1 MTCINF
7 LTEKTNF
14 IYTHDSSGLILPDKL
29 RRQNPSKIFESS
41 LNSFLCLISNEL
53 TFIPY
58 SDPTLLLRQLKIVF
72 TCSGILYLWFVKSL
86 GLDITSGIPIFFF
99 QKSSNIPFFLIW
111 TFRFISIL
119 RIDWQ
124 SWPNLLVFTNPRF
137 FPLIKKILSSR
148 APSCTMLL
156 KPSANLVRNE

>member
-1 MTCINF
+1 MTSINF

-72 TCSGILYLWFVKSL
+72 TCSGILYL
-86 GLDITSGIPIFFF
+86 
-99 QKSSNIPFFLIW
+99 
-111 TFRFISIL
+111 
-119 RIDWQ
+119 
-124 SWPNLLVFTNPRF
+124 
-137 FPLIKKILSSR
+137 
-148 APSCTMLL
+148 
-156 KPSANLVRNE
+156 

>member
-14 IYTHDSSGLILPDKL
+14 IYTHDSSWLILTDRLK
-29 RRQNPSKIFESS
+29 RKNPSKFFESS

-58 SDPTLLLRQLKIVF
+58 SDPILLLRQLKIAF

-86 GLDITSGIPIFFF
+86 GLDITSGIPILFSF
-99 QKSSNIPFFLIW
+99 KRVATYPFFLIS
-111 TFRFISIL
+111 FDKAFPSSIEIEYG
-119 RIDWQ
+119 R
-124 SWPNLLVFTNPRF
+124 
-137 FPLIKKILSSR
+137 LILI
-148 APSCTMLL
+148 
-156 KPSANLVRNE
+156 NF

>member
-14 IYTHDSSGLILPDKL
+14 IYTHDSSWLILTDRL
-29 RRQNPSKIFESS
+29 QRQNPSKFFESS

-58 SDPTLLLRQLKIVF
+58 SDPILLLRQLKIVF

-86 GLDITSGIPIFFF
+86 GLDITSGIPILFSF
-99 QKSSNIPFFLIW
+99 KRVATYPFFLISVDKA
-111 TFRFISIL
+111 FPPSIEIEYERL
-119 RIDWQ
+119 ILID
-124 SWPNLLVFTNPRF
+124 F
-137 FPLIKKILSSR
+137 
-148 APSCTMLL
+148 
-156 KPSANLVRNE
+156 

>member
-1 MTCINF
+1 MIWISVYNNRNEIMTCINF
-7 LTEKTNF
+7 FTEKTNF

-58 SDPTLLLRQLKIVF
+58 SDPILLLRQLKIVF

-86 GLDITSGIPIFFF
+86 GLDITSGIPILFSF
-99 QKSSNIPFFLIW
+99 KRVATYPFFLIS
-111 TFRFISIL
+111 FDKAFPSSIEIEYERL
-119 RIDWQ
+119 ILID
-124 SWPNLLVFTNPRF
+124 V
-137 FPLIKKILSSR
+137 
-148 APSCTMLL
+148 
-156 KPSANLVRNE
+156 

>member
-99 QKSSNIPFFLIW
+99 QKSSNIPFFLISFDKAFIPSIEEGLILIYFYW
-111 TFRFISIL
+111 TFFL
-119 RIDWQ
+119 
-124 SWPNLLVFTNPRF
+124 F
-137 FPLIKKILSSR
+137 
-148 APSCTMLL
+148 
-156 KPSANLVRNE
+156 